1 MSNLL
6 TSVERIEKVMFQS
19 GHFTV
24 KNVVLLGTKGANSNR
39 LNPIYERSY
48 PSNKYNDRN
57 QLTSI
62 RFNQNEYV
70 VLAYNDF
77 EQKINEEIFVSYPNY
92 YSLVYFFVQCLDLLN
107 KPGVFTNNSVATQY
121 TEYVVESDPLVSGKK
136 MIAVPAVWDGV
147 DNSIRKGLTI
157 FLNSE
162 EVFVQLEAVGI
173 SSLVYILENFN
184 LSLAS
189 NQLLIMGMLN
199 ELASGNIAAASN
211 KTFQSNSTQRTT
223 GVSTGAKRGLFGNNN
238 SKRNAGLGSRTT
250 ATQQTQAS
258 EPVEENV
265 QPEQTTKKRL
275 SMNDI
280 TKKASEIEVEEFGDV
295 VL

>member
-121 TEYVVESDPLVSGKK
+121 TEYTVESDPLVSGKK
-136 MIAVPAVWDGV
+136 MIAIPAVWDGA

-250 ATQQTQAS
+250 ATQQTQVPD
-258 EPVEENV
+258 PVEENV